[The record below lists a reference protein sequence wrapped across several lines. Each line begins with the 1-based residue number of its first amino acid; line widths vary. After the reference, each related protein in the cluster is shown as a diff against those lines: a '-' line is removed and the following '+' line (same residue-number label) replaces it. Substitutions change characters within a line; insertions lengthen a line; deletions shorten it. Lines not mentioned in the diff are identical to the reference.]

1 MQQGLFMNKNLLI
14 THKTD
19 ITMLNKILFP
29 ILFLIQMQCVFAQTQ
44 PLVEYKRFL
53 FPGLYSYR
61 VDGEFVRNKD
71 AGKVM
76 KPNVEAYSQFKKARK
91 LATVSNAI
99 FGALTIAS
107 LTYDFGINTD
117 DEFNRRDMVVL
128 FGQCA
133 GMISVIA
140 MDIKVNKMHRK
151 AAAIYNGKANKLSE
165 KTTSPSLNLGVGNN
179 GLTMR
184 FVFGK

>member
-1 MQQGLFMNKNLLI
+1 
-14 THKTD
+14 
-19 ITMLNKILFP
+19 MLKKILFS
-29 ILFLIQMQCVFAQTQ
+29 ILFLMQMHSVFAQTQ

-53 FPGLYSYR
+53 FPGLYNYQ
-61 VDGEFVRNKD
+61 VDGKFVRNKA

-76 KPNVEAYSQFKKARK
+76 QPNVEAYSQFKKARK
-91 LATVSNAI
+91 LATVSNVF
-99 FGALTIAS
+99 FGTLLIGS
-107 LTYDFGINTD
+107 LTYDFVIDKD
-117 DEFNRRDMVVL
+117 DEFNRRDKVVL

-151 AAAIYNGKANKLSE
+151 AAAIYNEKRNKLSE
-165 KTTSPSLNLGVGNN
+165 KTSPPSLNLGIGND